1 MEKTNYKTMKE
12 IIDDIPDRLRYSC
25 IAEQLASLA
34 LTEFAEKIT
43 SKGATIL
50 SCSPKQIKL
59 DNCSIKKVIGRW
71 IKYTYDFHMFYYIQ
85 FDSNPFFTPYAYKQD
100 KNGHTTSIIYLHKIF
115 DEVNEYSIEPD
126 NVQQL
131 VRNLFASEKYIKEE
145 YHPTSKKSN
154 SRNVLKQEI
163 YYNY

>member
-12 IIDDIPDRLRYSC
+12 IIDATPDKLRYSC
-25 IAEQLASLA
+25 VAEQLASLA

-50 SCSPKQIKL
+50 RCSPKQIKL
-59 DNCSIKKVIGRW
+59 DNGSIKKVIGKW

-85 FDSNPFFTPYAYKQD
+85 FDSNPFFTPYAYKED
-100 KNGHTTSIIYLHKIF
+100 ENGHTTSIIYLHKIF

-145 YHPTSKKSN
+145 YHPRLKKLN
-154 SRNVLKQEI
+154 ARNILKQEI